1 MAEWHFAQIDP
12 SEELAELHYFS
23 MKKHQPEGDVE
34 FIITVKEY
42 VDRNPHLM
50 RFFAQA
56 DKEVGQKTG
65 AFRPFGW
72 GATLSQ
78 ALSECMKL
86 VRRHSFEPDA
96 DEGDSVKGQ

>member
-1 MAEWHFAQIDP
+1 MAEWHYAETDP
-12 SEELAELHYFS
+12 SEELAQLHYFS
-23 MKKHQPEGDVE
+23 MKKRQADGDVE

-42 VDRNPHLM
+42 VDRNPHHM

-56 DKEVGQKTG
+56 DKELSQKTG

-72 GATLSQ
+72 GPTLSQ

-86 VRRHSFEPDA
+86 IRKHSFEPDT
-96 DEGDSVKGQ
+96 GDGK